1 MYKFEVTLDGANTI
15 DCKDKNEQQN
25 RCVDDIE

>member
-1 MYKFEVTLDGANTI
+1 MYNIEVTVDGANTI